1 MVYFLLVNALQQN
14 WSGVPASRPTLTKIS
29 WAVINTWNTGSTF
42 WNSINIKYTCNYFA
56 VQDVD
61 DKWTKN
67 FCIDLLITKGAKRLS
82 PILKWIMNQQLLMSS
97 PLPPPPQT
105 AYKPWLCAQYFPTTQ
120 QSCQKRVPCHQYCL
134 EVQQSCPF
142 ILPDNDDLIHGGSP
156 SFICTGY
163 HPFTVP
169 CYFLFTA
176 AAAAAAAAVC
186 LHVWVFVWP
195 CVLYRL
201 REALLI

>member
-1 MVYFLLVNALQQN
+1 MVYFLLVNALQQD

-29 WAVINTWNTGSTF
+29 WAVINTWNTDSTF
-42 WNSINIKYTCNYFA
+42 CNSLNIKYAGNYFTR
-56 VQDVD
+56 QDVD
-61 DKWTKN
+61 DKWRKD
-67 FCIDLLITKGAKRLS
+67 FCIDLLITEGAKQLS
-82 PILKWIMNQQLLMSS
+82 PILKWIMNQHLLMSS
-97 PLPPPPQT
+97 PLPPPQT

-163 HPFTVP
+163 HPFPVP
-169 CYFLFTA
+169 CYFLFT
-176 AAAAAAAAVC
+176 AAAAAVC
-186 LHVWVFVWP
+186 LHVWVFVRP
-195 CVLYRL
+195 CILNRL